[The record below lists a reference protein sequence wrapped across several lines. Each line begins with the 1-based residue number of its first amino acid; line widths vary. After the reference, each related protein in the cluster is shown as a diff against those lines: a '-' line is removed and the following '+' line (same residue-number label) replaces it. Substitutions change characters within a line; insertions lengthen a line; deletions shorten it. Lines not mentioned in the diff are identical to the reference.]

1 MYQDG
6 QALHALS
13 PAYAPVEYPPARETS
28 RCAPGAFLLSA
39 PVLRSESNAKLANMN
54 L

>member
-1 MYQDG
+1 M
-6 QALHALS
+6 HS
-13 PAYAPVEYPPARETS
+13 RPAGLAVEYPPARETL

-39 PVLRSESNAKLANMN
+39 PVFRSESNAKLANMN